1 MIILKPTEG
10 ELKIEIEAETEES
23 EEKVF
28 ENVKR
33 WVMENFLD
41 LKKVKYKVV
50 GKKTISND

>member
-1 MIILKPTEG
+1 
-10 ELKIEIEAETEES
+10 LKIEIEAETEES